1 MRGGTQWHEA
11 RLLWASRRALFVLLQ
26 VARWGG
32 PVRRVP
38 KLGWLVTDPVL
49 ARRVLNDGGHFTLLG
64 EGGVGHLWAQVLGDY
79 VYRVFDGPGHADL
92 RTRARDLF
100 TDGAARPL
108 VRRVFEPALDP
119 AVQRLRDGGVV
130 DVADL
135 ARVLVGR
142 MMADLLGVD
151 LPPDDAGFR
160 ELFGTGERLA
170 RLALGSAASTE
181 LPPDTIARARAIIG
195 DLTRNVPTAYAEA
208 DPDTVLG
215 RCRELG
221 LTLEET
227 SGLAA
232 LMMVA
237 GTETA
242 ATAMTR
248 TVALLHDTNQ
258 QRLLLDDPELMPA
271 AVREGLRVTT
281 PAPLIGRS
289 VSTDV
294 TVHNA
299 RMRTGDRVLLL
310 TYVANNR
317 VGPFDVT
324 RPYVADTR
332 QLWFGAGRHLCLGAA
347 LARAEITRFLEALL
361 STGPLRIVARRP
373 ARGVLI
379 PSYERLLVTSS
390 PRPRSSSAADRS
402 RARFARP

>member
-1 MRGGTQWHEA
+1 M
-11 RLLWASRRALFVLLQ
+11 
-26 VARWGG
+26 
-32 PVRRVP
+32 RRVP
-38 KLGWLVTDPVL
+38 RLGWLVTDPVV

-79 VYRVFDGPGHADL
+79 VYRIFDDPGHADL

-100 TDGAARPL
+100 TDAAARPL

-119 AVQRLRDGGVV
+119 AVRRLRDGGVV

-181 LPPDTIARARAIIG
+181 LPPQTITRARAIIG
-195 DLTRNVPTAYAEA
+195 DLTRNVPRAYAEA
-208 DPDTVLG
+208 GTDTVMG

-221 LTLEET
+221 LSLEET

-242 ATAMTR
+242 ATAMAR

-258 QRLLLDDPELMPA
+258 QQLLVDDPGLMA
-271 AVREGLRVTT
+271 SAVREGLRVTT
-281 PAPLIGRS
+281 PAPLIGRG
-289 VSTDV
+289 VSRDV

-299 RMRTGDRVLLL
+299 RMRVGDRVLLL

-317 VGPFDVT
+317 IGRFDLT
-324 RPYVADTR
+324 RPYVAETR

-373 ARGVLI
+373 ARGVLV

-390 PRPRSSSAADRS
+390 RRPESSSAQDRS
-402 RARFARP
+402 QAWSARP